1 MKKFLLSITALTFST
16 ILTCLILSSPAFADW
31 RCEVERCEEYQNC
44 TFNGQLMGCSYG
56 SGSSSS
62 GGVFFENGEFVL
74 IEWIQKYFDNNS
86 NLIEEPKDGYFAWVN
101 NTRRRFNVTD
111 TVCVQFLANAAL
123 PEFKYGMC

>member
-1 MKKFLLSITALTFST
+1 
-16 ILTCLILSSPAFADW
+16 
-31 RCEVERCEEYQNC
+31 
-44 TFNGQLMGCSYG
+44 MGCSYG

-111 TVCVQFLANAAL
+111 TVCVQFLANATL

>member
-16 ILTCLILSSPAFADW
+16 ILTCLILSSPAFADG

-101 NTRRRFNVTD
+101 NTRRRFNVID